1 MLRTRRVGVDE
12 VRGGRLDVGSE
23 LFVNG
28 VRFSGIDVGIESN
41 DDLMFALNERRDETG
56 VFASKDKDNRLILT
70 AEDGR
75 NIEIETRGN
84 AHLITGLRTQ
94 SGSDVTLGTLKLKSD
109 ETIFVTDRDGNGAAA
124 KVGPLTMTS

>member
-41 DDLMFALNERRDETG
+41 DDDVASMTSGRNG
-56 VFASKDKDNRLILT
+56 VFASKD
-70 AEDGR
+70 
-75 NIEIETRGN
+75 
-84 AHLITGLRTQ
+84 RTI
-94 SGSDVTLGTLKLKSD
+94 V
-109 ETIFVTDRDGNGAAA
+109 
-124 KVGPLTMTS
+124 